1 MGVLDLTYNERYN
14 GFDQWVIQ
22 PKVNNQ
28 QIHLPSTRDAS
39 TRYNEWIPKGG
50 DCMNLKEKLAEAPK
64 VAEKKDKGNVWATK
78 KAEQEALG
86 NTYTPIWLPEKVVNV
101 AKDLA
106 KRMKVRYEEVIAAAL
121 LDEENYEVFQNE
133 MKKAE

>member
-1 MGVLDLTYNERYN
+1 
-14 GFDQWVIQ
+14 
-22 PKVNNQ
+22 
-28 QIHLPSTRDAS
+28 
-39 TRYNEWIPKGG
+39 
-50 DCMNLKEKLAEAPK
+50 MNLKEKLAQAPK

-101 AKDLA
+101 AKGLA
-106 KRMKVRYEEVIAAAL
+106 KRMRVRYEEVIAAAL

>member
-1 MGVLDLTYNERYN
+1 
-14 GFDQWVIQ
+14 
-22 PKVNNQ
+22 
-28 QIHLPSTRDAS
+28 
-39 TRYNEWIPKGG
+39 
-50 DCMNLKEKLAEAPK
+50 MNLKEKLAQAPK

-106 KRMKVRYEEVIAAAL
+106 KRMRVRYEEVIAAAL

>member
-1 MGVLDLTYNERYN
+1 
-14 GFDQWVIQ
+14 
-22 PKVNNQ
+22 
-28 QIHLPSTRDAS
+28 
-39 TRYNEWIPKGG
+39 
-50 DCMNLKEKLAEAPK
+50 MNLKEKLAEAPK
-64 VAEKKDKGNVWATK
+64 VTEKKDKGNVWATK

-106 KRMKVRYEEVIAAAL
+106 KRLKVRYEEVIAAAL

>member
-1 MGVLDLTYNERYN
+1 
-14 GFDQWVIQ
+14 
-22 PKVNNQ
+22 
-28 QIHLPSTRDAS
+28 
-39 TRYNEWIPKGG
+39 
-50 DCMNLKEKLAEAPK
+50 MNLKEKLAQAPK